1 MPKKTGVAPDT
12 LITGWLI
19 LGAFPNP
26 DPARILAAPYLPE
39 PPLAPSPGEHVAHLE
54 WRPVYQKNGVVDLNA
69 IGLHPREYCAAYAF
83 TYVHAARNVSAKLLL
98 GSDDGVAAWVNG

>member
-1 MPKKTGVAPDT
+1 MPPKTGVAPDT

-39 PPLAPSPGEHVAHLE
+39 PLLAPSPGERVAHLA
-54 WRPVYQKNGVVDLNA
+54 WRPVYQENGMVDLIA
-69 IGLHPREYCAAYAF
+69 IGLHPREYCAALCLHLRSRGAERF
-83 TYVHAARNVSAKLLL
+83 GQAAARLR
-98 GSDDGVAAWVNG
+98 